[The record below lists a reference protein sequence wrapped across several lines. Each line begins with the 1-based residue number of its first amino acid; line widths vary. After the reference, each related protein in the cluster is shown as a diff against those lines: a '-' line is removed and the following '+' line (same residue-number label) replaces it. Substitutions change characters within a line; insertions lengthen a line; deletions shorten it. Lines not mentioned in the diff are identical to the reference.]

1 MVRLTFVCM
10 EWWHSLAALYAST
23 FLRPLNCPRNSIIDW
38 IFKLNLWG
46 AKWYSTG
53 STLKPNLNPNP
64 KLWFCCEKQQNCK
77 KKKKKQGVTAYHTW
91 KFFLS
96 SGISTLPHKTLS
108 NLQTWHSANMW
119 LQRWSHKDG
128 SHFKNL
134 LHFCCAISLASC
146 YRVQWSVRK
155 FNTAVTWAVVTTS
168 NRCLQF

>member
-1 MVRLTFVCM
+1 MQFYKSLVMVRLTFVCM

-77 KKKKKQGVTAYHTW
+77 KKKKSKVLQHTILGNSSYPQVSAHYHT
-91 KFFLS
+91 KHYLTCKHD
-96 SGISTLPHKTLS
+96 I
-108 NLQTWHSANMW
+108 LQTCGY
-119 LQRWSHKDG
+119 KDG
-128 SHFKNL
+128 HIKMA
-134 LHFCCAISLASC
+134 AILKICFTFAAQLA
-146 YRVQWSVRK
+146 
-155 FNTAVTWAVVTTS
+155 
-168 NRCLQF
+168 

>member
-10 EWWHSLAALYAST
+10 EWWHILAAFYAST
-23 FLRPLNCPRNSIIDW
+23 FLRPLNGPRNWIIDW

-46 AKWYSTG
+46 AKWCSTG
-53 STLKPNLNPNP
+53 STLKPNLNPSP
-64 KLWFCCEKQQNCK
+64 KLWFFCGKQQNWKEK
-77 KKKKKQGVTAYHTW
+77 KKKKKKKIAAYHTW

-108 NLQTWHSANMW
+108 NLQTW
-119 LQRWSHKDG
+119 LQRWSHKG
-128 SHFKNL
+128 GIHFKNW
-134 LHFCCAISLASC
+134 LHFCCAISLASY

-155 FNTAVTWAVVTTS
+155 FNKAVTWAVVTTS